1 MDYFNSLDI
10 DALLSDISLKD
21 DKRSFQ
27 KLFESCYA
35 PLCLYAKRFIEDFD
49 TREDIVQE
57 VFLQLWE
64 KRGNISIHT
73 SARNYLITSVK
84 NYCLN
89 QLKKES
95 CREEYM
101 QNLTEKIPLY
111 SDETEAIYSL
121 NELYDMLQAK
131 LDELPMEY
139 RIAFEMS
146 RLENRNLEEIAF
158 VLNVS
163 TRTVERYRDKSLQIL
178 KKELKDFLPLIS
190 LYMLLNGGGNQ

>member
-1 MDYFNSLDI
+1 M
-10 DALLSDISLKD
+10 
-21 DKRSFQ
+21 
-27 KLFESCYA
+27 
-35 PLCLYAKRFIEDFD
+35 
-49 TREDIVQE
+49 
-57 VFLQLWE
+57 
-64 KRGNISIHT
+64 
-73 SARNYLITSVK
+73 
-84 NYCLN
+84 
-89 QLKKES
+89 
-95 CREEYM
+95 
-101 QNLTEKIPLY
+101 
-111 SDETEAIYSL
+111 

-190 LYMLLNGGGNQ
+190 FYMLLNGGGNQ

>member
-1 MDYFNSLDI
+1 
-10 DALLSDISLKD
+10 
-21 DKRSFQ
+21 
-27 KLFESCYA
+27 
-35 PLCLYAKRFIEDFD
+35 
-49 TREDIVQE
+49 
-57 VFLQLWE
+57 
-64 KRGNISIHT
+64 
-73 SARNYLITSVK
+73 
-84 NYCLN
+84 
-89 QLKKES
+89 
-95 CREEYM
+95 M